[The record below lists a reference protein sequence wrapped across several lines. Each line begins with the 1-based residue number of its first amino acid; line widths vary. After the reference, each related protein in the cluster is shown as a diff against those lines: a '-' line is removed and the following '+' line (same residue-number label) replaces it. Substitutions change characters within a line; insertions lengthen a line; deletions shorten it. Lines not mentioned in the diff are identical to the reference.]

1 MEIVIEKKDS
11 GKTVR
16 DFLRGEL
23 GFSAAYVKKLK
34 FAPGGILVNG
44 VPVRVPHVLEAGD
57 VLVLAT
63 EDTEEDVSPY
73 ITAVD
78 LPLPVLFED
87 DSLTV
92 VNKPPDMPAHPSFGH
107 RDDTAANALAFR
119 YRERPYVFR
128 PVNRLDRDTSGVMLT
143 ANTKHAAYRMFLHMR
158 EGRIRKR
165 YIAVTEGVPAARS
178 GVIHTWMRRQ
188 AESIII
194 REICDSTADGAHEA
208 LTEYRVL
215 ADNGTHSVVLVSPL
229 TGRTHQIR
237 VHLTSLGCP
246 LCGDT
251 LYGQPSP
258 YIGRHALHAVSTS
271 FPHPDTEREMTVSA
285 PLPEDMCALI
295 CALFSGEAE
304 DVLASLSDFRFDSD
318 FVFEE

>member
-1 MEIVIEKKDS
+1 MEIRITAADA
-11 GKTVR
+11 GKTVLTVARR
-16 DFLRGEL
+16 DLA
-23 GFSAAYVKKLK
+23 FSSALLKKMK
-34 FAPGGILVNG
+34 FTEGGITVNG
-44 VPVRVPHVLEAGD
+44 EHVTVRYVLKEGD
-57 VLVLAT
+57 ILRFAMD
-63 EDTEEDVSPY
+63 DTQEDVSPY
-73 ITAVD
+73 IVPAP
-78 LPLPVLFED
+78 LELPVLFED
-87 DSLTV
+87 GEITA